1 MKISTGEIEKKI
13 VEKLEQDIQDS
24 EVLPFPDDPRTYLT
38 RHPVGSVLVQYASSS
53 FIEPKALNSITQTR
67 NLRFSV
73 FVQRRDL
80 RDHSGIYPALD
91 GVRDSLTGFFIP
103 GTSKMYQVSERFL
116 AEQDGIWIY
125 EMVFAAQTT
134 YEEEQ

>member
-1 MKISTGEIEKKI
+1 MKISTKEIESKI
-13 VEKLEQDIQDS
+13 VGKLEQDIQDS

-38 RHPVGSVLVQYASSS
+38 RHPVGSVLLQYASSS
-53 FIEPKALNSITQTR
+53 FTEPRAINSITQER

-73 FVQRRDL
+73 FVQRRNL

-91 GVRDSLTGFFIP
+91 GVRDSLTGFSLP
-103 GTSKMYQVSERFL
+103 GTSKIYQVSERFL
-116 AEQDGIWIY
+116 AEKDGVWIY
-125 EMVFAAQTT
+125 EMVFAARTT